1 MGADERKNPWW
12 GPNSMRTPPG
22 TSGQWPQPGLAGESY
37 TGTLEFNS
45 GNVVASL
52 VAPEPTSRLCSF
64 TAVKPTPAVVQIA
77 VQRVVG
83 VSPSGANQLTTY
95 DFAAGTNLAY
105 DNLGMGVLL
114 IEYGAG
120 TIRQRAVCDLRN
132 GSYQLPPVD
141 YVRCNAVAWF
151 TAAEAPSF
159 APNVFV
165 KGSITAGEHQNASR
179 PTHTSRVEL
188 AAATPQAIPIP
199 DLAREVDF
207 WVNINDFVVGNPTV
221 ALYQSAVDGSPVL
234 TKNYKTG
241 VQMPPY
247 RAPVLAG
254 GRPNG
259 GTIRTDVACDVF
271 VQWTLEL

>member
-1 MGADERKNPWW
+1 
-12 GPNSMRTPPG
+12 MRTPPG

-45 GNVVASL
+45 GNVAAST

-64 TAVKPTPAVVQIA
+64 TAAKPVPAVVQIA
-77 VQRVVG
+77 VQRLAG
-83 VSPSGANQLTTY
+83 VSPGGANQLTTY

-114 IEYGAG
+114 IEYGSG
-120 TIRQRAVCDLRN
+120 SIRQRAACDLRN

-141 YVRCNAVAWF
+141 YVRCNAVCWF
-151 TAAEAPSF
+151 TAAEAPTF
-159 APNVFV
+159 APNVRV
-165 KGSITAGEHQNASR
+165 IGSINAGQHFGASR

-188 AAATPQAIPIP
+188 GAATPQQIPIP

-207 WVNINDFVVGNPTV
+207 WVNVTDFVAGNPTV
-221 ALYQSAVDGSPVL
+221 ALYENAVDGAPVL
-234 TKNYKTG
+234 TKSYKTG
-241 VQMPPY
+241 VQSPPY

-254 GRPNG
+254 GRPTG
-259 GTIRTDVACDVF
+259 GTIRSDIACDVF